1 LDIWEDTDG
10 TCSSFESLIHAF
22 NGFVHFNP
30 ISLWQTKTN
39 KPLGKMYFQP
49 FREVGC
55 ARVIELCHT
64 LQQREIRGFV
74 RGTEEGSQV
83 LKYKGTKSRF
93 GNMIHRVLYEI
104 KPAALVGDA
113 AKMCYDGLA
122 QRSVRTEDRAISALG
137 DTDDNMHSRASET
150 SVDTDFFEPGI
161 ADEVSIN
168 AQRSRTG
175 RFPVRRGENSYIT
188 YCRFFVR
195 HSLGVLYPV
204 FFSEAPI
211 SRAALGWLS
220 K

>member
-22 NGFVHFNP
+22 NGFAHFNP
-30 ISLWQTKTN
+30 VSLWQTETN

-49 FREVGC
+49 FREVGW

-83 LKYKGTKSRF
+83 LKYKGTKGRF

-113 AKMCYDGLA
+113 AKMGYDGLA
-122 QRSVRTEDRAISALG
+122 QRAVRTEDRAISALG

-175 RFPVRRGENSYIT
+175 RFPVRRGENS
-188 YCRFFVR
+188 
-195 HSLGVLYPV
+195 
-204 FFSEAPI
+204 
-211 SRAALGWLS
+211 
-220 K
+220 